1 MLWKLDVPYLGGVH
15 REVTLIPFATGQ
27 DGGVKAPFELVV
39 NFVLFIP
46 FGAYLGFL
54 APSWQWWKI
63 AGVIA
68 GASVALE
75 TAQYALSVGSTDIT
89 DVILNTAGGLAGFGL
104 LALARRRLP
113 DRTVIVMRRV
123 FAIGTA
129 LTADR
134 DRGLH
139 RLTDPIRAAAG
150 RGAPSGRRHPGRREP
165 LDRSA
170 RGDDHPE
177 HDGRQHDQRDRRHD
191 TGHARATRLPAASA
205 RQSAAAGSRIHA
217 GTPPLSTSGR

>member
-1 MLWKLDVPYLGGVH
+1 MSTPFVKPARADRRGLLVALFVAYLVLLVWVVLWKLDVPYLGGVY
-15 REVTLIPFATGQ
+15 REITLIPFATGQ
-27 DGGVKAPFELVV
+27 DGGVKAPFELVA
-39 NFVLFIP
+39 NFVLFVP

-75 TAQYALSVGSTDIT
+75 SAQYALSVGSTDIT

-104 LALARRRLP
+104 LALARRRLR

-129 LTADR
+129 LTLIAIAAFIASPIQYGPPR
-134 DRGLH
+134 D
-139 RLTDPIRAAAG
+139 
-150 RGAPSGRRHPGRREP
+150 GAPPQ
-165 LDRSA
+165 D
-170 RGDDHPE
+170 GDVWVGDE
-177 HDGRQHDQRDRRHD
+177 R
-191 TGHARATRLPAASA
+191 
-205 RQSAAAGSRIHA
+205 
-217 GTPPLSTSGR
+217 

>member
-1 MLWKLDVPYLGGVH
+1 MKHGRLLIALFVVYLVLLVWVVLWKLDVPYLGGVY
-15 REVTLIPFATGQ
+15 REITLIPFATGQ
-27 DGGVKAPFELVV
+27 HGGVKSPFELLV

-46 FGAYLGFL
+46 FGAYLGSL

-68 GASVALE
+68 GASLVLE

-104 LALARRRLP
+104 LALARRRLR

-129 LTADR
+129 LTPIAIAAFIASPIQYGPPR
-134 DRGLH
+134 D
-139 RLTDPIRAAAG
+139 
-150 RGAPSGRRHPGRREP
+150 GAPPQHGDIRV
-165 LDRSA
+165 DR
-170 RGDDHPE
+170 
-177 HDGRQHDQRDRRHD
+177 
-191 TGHARATRLPAASA
+191 
-205 RQSAAAGSRIHA
+205 
-217 GTPPLSTSGR
+217 TP